1 MSFLTTFHAQRGFY
15 PVSLLRR
22 RLEIGSN
29 IRTAGTAS
37 GHAQGT
43 CRAANSC
50 ARLSLKIASASSAR
64 IKKGLWVLQSPF
76 ADQNGASY
84 ASSRRRV
91 RPSNPRRPT
100 PNRPR
105 LLGSGTAPPT
115 RPVVVKGVEKGCDPP
130 EAARNVPAASP
141 PPTVMV

>member
-50 ARLSLKIASASSAR
+50 ARLSPSIASASSAR
-64 IKKGLWVLQSPF
+64 IKKGLRILQSPF
-76 ADQNGASY
+76 ADQNPSELHEQPSASKTKQ
-84 ASSRRRV
+84 S
-91 RPSNPRRPT
+91 
-100 PNRPR
+100 
-105 LLGSGTAPPT
+105 
-115 RPVVVKGVEKGCDPP
+115 EKTDPQ
-130 EAARNVPAASP
+130 
-141 PPTVMV
+141 